1 MLQQRSMAQMIERQ
15 LTHRAAARSV
25 SGMAAVLAH
34 EIKNPLSGI
43 RGAAQLLEPGL
54 KDDDRALT
62 QLICTETDRI
72 RNLVDRMEVFGD
84 ERPLGT
90 EPVNIHSVLD
100 HVKRLAESGF
110 ADGTRIAVDYDP
122 SLPPV
127 PGNRDK
133 LIQAFLNLVKNAA
146 EAIQEGREPG
156 RIVLRTAFRPGVR
169 LSVPG
174 TNARVSLPLMIEV
187 EDTGPGVA
195 DALKPHLF
203 DPFVTTKRKGT
214 GLGLALVAK
223 IIGDHGGVI
232 ECESAPKRTVFR
244 VLLPLQDK
252 AQQRADVGSRKASMA
267 GGTVLIAD
275 DDSAIRTVLNQAF
288 ARAGYAPRATGNAAT
303 LWRWVAQGEGDV
315 VITDVVMPDENA
327 FDLIPRIKKLRP
339 DLPIIVMSA
348 QNTLMTALT
357 AAEKGAF
364 EYLPKPFD
372 LAQIVGI
379 VGRALAEPG
388 RRKERASPEAADAEE
403 LPLIGRSPAM
413 QEIYRVLA
421 RLTRT
426 DLTVMITGE
435 SGTGKELV
443 AKVLH
448 DYSKRRNGPFV
459 AINMAAIPR
468 ELIESELFGHEKG
481 AFTGAQARTEGRF
494 QQAEGGTLFLDEIG
508 DMPMEAQTRLLRV
521 LQEGEYTTVG
531 GRTPIRTDVRIIAAT
546 HRELK
551 SQIQQGLFRED
562 LYYRLNVV
570 PLRLPPLRERLED
583 VGDLVRHFLRVAAKA
598 GLGHKSIE
606 TAAIER
612 LKQYHWPGNV
622 RELENMVRRLTAL
635 HPEDTLTADIVEA
648 ELAETMPPP
657 PADGGKSPKDL
668 SEMVERYLAGHF
680 AGYGRELPPAGLY
693 DRILQHVERPL
704 LMAAL
709 AATRGNQIRAAALLG
724 LNRNTL
730 RKKIRDLDIQVF
742 RTPAA

>member
-1 MLQQRSMAQMIERQ
+1 M
-15 LTHRAAARSV
+15 
-25 SGMAAVLAH
+25 
-34 EIKNPLSGI
+34 
-43 RGAAQLLEPGL
+43 
-54 KDDDRALT
+54 
-62 QLICTETDRI
+62 
-72 RNLVDRMEVFGD
+72 
-84 ERPLGT
+84 
-90 EPVNIHSVLD
+90 
-100 HVKRLAESGF
+100 
-110 ADGTRIAVDYDP
+110 
-122 SLPPV
+122 
-127 PGNRDK
+127 
-133 LIQAFLNLVKNAA
+133 
-146 EAIQEGREPG
+146 
-156 RIVLRTAFRPGVR
+156 
-169 LSVPG
+169 
-174 TNARVSLPLMIEV
+174 
-187 EDTGPGVA
+187 
-195 DALKPHLF
+195 
-203 DPFVTTKRKGT
+203 
-214 GLGLALVAK
+214 
-223 IIGDHGGVI
+223 
-232 ECESAPKRTVFR
+232 
-244 VLLPLQDK
+244 
-252 AQQRADVGSRKASMA
+252 
-267 GGTVLIAD
+267 
-275 DDSAIRTVLNQAF
+275 
-288 ARAGYAPRATGNAAT
+288 
-303 LWRWVAQGEGDV
+303 
-315 VITDVVMPDENA
+315 
-327 FDLIPRIKKLRP
+327 
-339 DLPIIVMSA
+339 
-348 QNTLMTALT
+348 
-357 AAEKGAF
+357 
-364 EYLPKPFD
+364 
-372 LAQIVGI
+372 
-379 VGRALAEPG
+379 
-388 RRKERASPEAADAEE
+388 
-403 LPLIGRSPAM
+403 
-413 QEIYRVLA
+413 
-421 RLTRT
+421 
-426 DLTVMITGE
+426 
-435 SGTGKELV
+435 
-443 AKVLH
+443 LH

-531 GRTPIRTDVRIIAAT
+531 GRTPIKTDVRIIAAT

-551 SQIQQGLFRED
+551 TQIQQGLFRED

-622 RELENMVRRLTAL
+622 RELENMVRRLAAL

-657 PADGGKSPKDL
+657 TAEGGKTPKDL

-680 AGYGRELPPAGLY
+680 AGYGRELPPPGLY